1 MYYVLKEVITMNQ
14 GQIYTII
21 IVVTAITIAALI
33 LLMAFQRILIA
44 ISRVRLQVAHSVE
57 PKFLEI
63 SVDANSLVE
72 LAIEVWRLKKRLE
85 KAEAKMSEDQAKAL
99 QNSYS
104 KLLRY
109 LDKNDIGITD
119 YSDQKYNEGM
129 NLDVLAVEK
138 DKSLKQPVIK
148 ETHEPAVTLKG
159 KLIRKAKVILLEP

>member
-1 MYYVLKEVITMNQ
+1 LYYVLKEVITMNQ

-85 KAEAKMSEDQAKAL
+85 KAEAKMTEDQAKAL

>member
-1 MYYVLKEVITMNQ
+1 MNK
-14 GQIYTII
+14 GQIYTVVI
-21 IVVTAITIAALI
+21 IVAAITVATLV
-33 LLMAFQRILIA
+33 LLMAIQRLLIV

-85 KAEAKMSEDQAKAL
+85 KAEAKMTEDQVKAL

>member
-1 MYYVLKEVITMNQ
+1 MNQ
-14 GQIYTII
+14 GQIYTIVI
-21 IVVTAITIAALI
+21 IVAAITASTLV
-33 LLMAFQRILIA
+33 LLMALQRLLIA
-44 ISRVRLQVAHSVE
+44 ISRVRIQVAHSVE

-138 DKSLKQPVIK
+138 DKSLKQPIIK